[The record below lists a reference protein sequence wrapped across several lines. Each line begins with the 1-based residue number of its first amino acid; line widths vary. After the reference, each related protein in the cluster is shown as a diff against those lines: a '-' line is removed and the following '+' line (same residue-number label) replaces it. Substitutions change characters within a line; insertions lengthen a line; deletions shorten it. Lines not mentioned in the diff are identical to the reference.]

1 MTGKRWLP
9 ILLLIAVLVMAT
21 GCTAWERLTGGEP
34 APAAPSSGG
43 EISNGGSEAQVPLG
57 RYYDFDDIQVPRSL
71 KLDKEQSILF
81 RVNNF
86 KCGVLVFSENLDSE
100 SLINF
105 FVDSMTKDNWVL
117 KSSFKYPKTAL
128 FFAKK
133 GKTCIIQISESAWTT
148 TVSIWVAPSL

>member
-1 MTGKRWLP
+1 MMSGGKTWLA
-9 ILLLIAVLVMAT
+9 LLFVVTLALAP
-21 GCTAWERLTGGEP
+21 GCTAWEQLTTGEAPSPSTGGEV
-34 APAAPSSGG
+34 
-43 EISNGGSEAQVPLG
+43 NQGGSEAQAPLG

-71 KLDKEQSILF
+71 KLDKEKSILF
-81 RVNNF
+81 RVDNF
-86 KCGVLVFSENLDSE
+86 KCGVLVFSENLDAE

-133 GKTCIIQISESAWTT
+133 GKTCIIQIEESAWTT

>member
-1 MTGKRWLP
+1 MSGGKIWL
-9 ILLLIAVLVMAT
+9 ALVFVAT
-21 GCTAWERLTGGEP
+21 LALAPGCAAWERLTSGE
-34 APAAPSSGG
+34 APSGPSSGG
-43 EISNGGSEAQVPLG
+43 VVNQGSGEAPAPLG

-71 KLDKEQSILF
+71 KLDKEKSILF

-86 KCGVLVFSENLDSE
+86 KCGVLVFSENLDAE
-100 SLINF
+100 SLVNF

-133 GKTCIIQISESAWTT
+133 GKTCIIHIEESAWTT